1 MIVRSAVLAAVPV
14 LFLAG
19 CGQPEKAG
27 ETAAPADR
35 QQVTRVDPAPAP
47 PPASAPAA
55 AAAMQ
60 TQPAADGVQVALT
73 RAQVTGDVLTVQT
86 IFSNPGSSGAGF
98 RFSAEEVNVIDDAT
112 AQRYGVLRDSTG
124 RWQASPLQDPTS
136 NYISF
141 GVSQGGSEVVWFKF
155 PAPPATSPTVSINIP
170 GVGPFDGVAV
180 TR

>member
-1 MIVRSAVLAAVPV
+1 MIVRPAVLAALPV
-14 LFLAG
+14 LFLAA
-19 CGQPEKAG
+19 CGQPGKEG
-27 ETAAPADR
+27 EAAPAE
-35 QQVTRVDPAPAP
+35 QSSVARVDPAPAP
-47 PPASAPAA
+47 ETAAAPAPAA
-55 AAAMQ
+55 IQ

-73 RAQVTGDVLTVQT
+73 RVQVTGDVLTVQT
-86 IFSNPGSSGAGF
+86 TFSNPGASGAGF

-136 NYISF
+136 NFISF